1 ALIRQFLLTMT
12 LNTSHPRIILGAMT
26 FGLESTDPA
35 TTACRVFGSKN
46 VGPLL
51 EKFHSYGHIEID
63 SARLYCGGD
72 TERVLGQLPLENFKV
87 ATKVFPF
94 SIGAHEAAN
103 LERSLR
109 DALAALKSSKI
120 DIFYLHAPDRTTPFE
135 KTIEA
140 VNNLYDEGL
149 FERFGLS
156 NFAAWEVAEICEL
169 CKHHGY
175 VLPTVYQGSYNPI
188 GRSIVPELLPC
199 LKRYGMA
206 FYAYSPL
213 GAGLLSGKY
222 SFEDEIIEGSRYD
235 PKVCTKCIDLLGSAL
250 LSFRGRFW
258 NRRNMEAVQLLAK
271 AAQAN
276 KMTLVE
282 AAWRWMKHHS
292 GLDDND
298 GIVIGASSL
307 TQLENNLLDL
317 GKEPLPQAM
326 IDAFDDAWLHVA
338 ATTTHYTIV

>member
-1 ALIRQFLLTMT
+1 MT
-12 LNTSHPRIILGAMT
+12 LSTSLPRIILGAMT

-35 TTACRVFGSKN
+35 STACRVFGSKN

-51 EKFHSYGHIEID
+51 EMFHSYGHVEID

-72 TERVLGQLPLENFKV
+72 TEQVLGQLPLGDFKV

-94 SIGAHEAAN
+94 SAGAHEAAN
-103 LERSLR
+103 LERGIR
-109 DALAALKSSKI
+109 DALTALKSSKV
-120 DIFYLHAPDRTTPFE
+120 DIFYLHAPDRSTPFE
-135 KTIEA
+135 RTLEA
-140 VNNLYDEGL
+140 VNDLYNKGL

-156 NFAAWEVAEICEL
+156 NFAAWEVAEICEI

-188 GRSIVPELLPC
+188 GRSIVPELFPC

-222 SFEDEIIEGSRYD
+222 SFEEEVIEGSRLD
-235 PKVCTKCIDLLGSAL
+235 PKTAFGNY
-250 LSFRGRFW
+250 FRGRFW
-258 NRRNMEAVQLLAK
+258 NKRNMEAVQLLVK

-282 AAWRWMKHHS
+282 ASWRWMRHHS
-292 GLDDND
+292 GLGEKD

-307 TQLENNLLDL
+307 KQLENNLLDL
-317 GKEPLPQAM
+317 EKGSLPQAM
-326 IDAFDDAWLHVA
+326 IDALDDAWLHVA
-338 ATTTHYTIV
+338 ATTTHYTVV